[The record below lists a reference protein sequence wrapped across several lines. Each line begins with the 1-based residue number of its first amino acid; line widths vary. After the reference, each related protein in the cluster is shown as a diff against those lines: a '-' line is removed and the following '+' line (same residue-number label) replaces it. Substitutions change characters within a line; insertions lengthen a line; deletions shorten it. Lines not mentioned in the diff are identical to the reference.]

1 MPSHTLLGSGN
12 ARRLALV
19 RSARSA
25 EGRVTKAFAHQQR
38 VMPQVEVYGE
48 TYDVDM
54 DAISLKEGERPTDLP
69 GVKEAMESAVETAR
83 KDAARNGSSDATGD
97 ASDAS
102 DATAD
107 ATADSADG
115 STYTRAQVQDVVQRM
130 RDGDPDA
137 HQEFQKI
144 KQGTVSA

>member
-1 MPSHTLLGSGN
+1 MPI
-12 ARRLALV
+12 
-19 RSARSA
+19 
-25 EGRVTKAFAHQQR
+25 
-38 VMPQVEVYGE
+38 VEVYGE
-48 TYDVDM
+48 KFEIGM
-54 DAISLKEGERPTDLP
+54 DAISLQENEAVTDFP

-137 HQEFQKI
+137 HQEFEQI
-144 KQGTVSA
+144 QQGTVSA